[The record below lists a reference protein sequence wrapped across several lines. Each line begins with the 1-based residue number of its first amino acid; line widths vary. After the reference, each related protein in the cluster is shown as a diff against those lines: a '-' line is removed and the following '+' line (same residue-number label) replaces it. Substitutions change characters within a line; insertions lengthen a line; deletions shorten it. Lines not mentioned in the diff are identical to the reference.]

1 MVMDKVLNTVIAI
14 CVIFSAYSC
23 GQKEQKPPVPL
34 PKPDDKTVEV
44 KYSELGSVKTIPIK
58 INGVSIDAIYD
69 TGCSGVHLSLHELET
84 LAKNNKF
91 DMDDFLGYS
100 YSTIA
105 DGSNVVNGVMV
116 LKDITIG
123 NDKPIIIKNVDATVS
138 LNGQAPVLIGNGVFD
153 KVAAMEIDNVN
164 KCIRFKPYK

>member
-1 MVMDKVLNTVIAI
+1 MKKVIKCIMAI
-14 CVIFSAYSC
+14 CVMVFTYSC
-23 GQKEQKPPVPL
+23 NTKEQKAPVPL
-34 PKPDDKTVEV
+34 PKNDGKVVEV
-44 KYSELGSVKTIPIK
+44 KYTELGNVKTIPVK

-91 DMDDFLGYS
+91 DMNDFLGYS

-105 DGSNVVNGVMV
+105 DGSKVIDGVMEIR
-116 LKDITIG
+116 DITIG
-123 NDKPIIIKNVDATVS
+123 NENPIVIKNVEATIS
-138 LNGQAPVLIGNGVFD
+138 LNGSAPVLIGNGVFD

>member
-1 MVMDKVLNTVIAI
+1 MGKILNIVTAI
-14 CVIFSAYSC
+14 CVMFFAFSCSN
-23 GQKEQKPPVPL
+23 KEQKAPVPL
-34 PKPDDKTVEV
+34 PKKDRKVVEV
-44 KYSELGSVKTIPIK
+44 KYTELGNVKTIPIK

-105 DGSNVVNGVMV
+105 DGSKVVDGVMI

-123 NDKPIIIKNVDATVS
+123 NDKPIIIKDVEATIS
-138 LNGQAPVLIGNGVFD
+138 LNGSAPVLIGNGVFD